1 MRLRAYPMTVP
12 VNLNPDRKTLRQ
24 FGWLCLIVF
33 GGVAIA
39 GFSKSGLNSFTIAW
53 AVAGLLGGACGW
65 LPPRT
70 AEMGVCD
77 VDHPCVSNRLD
88 SHKDPAGR
96 DVLRRLHSDR
106 DHSAVRRQGRPAAEK
121 AP

>member
-1 MRLRAYPMTVP
+1 LNWIEFTGGNIHSGHPGATASVP
-12 VNLNPDRKTLRQ
+12 DDSSCEPEPRSKTLRQ

-65 LPPRT
+65 LRPRT

-88 SHKDPAGR
+88 S
-96 DVLRRLHSDR
+96 
-106 DHSAVRRQGRPAAEK
+106 QQCNT
-121 AP
+121 